1 MKPESSGLENCVL
14 FVEWLDIRS
23 LFFDIIPCFLKLGEK
38 ASKMLYIF
46 DASLT
51 ALQVARWLNFL
62 LKWRI
67 EIVRFELSDIRDENN
82 FSLRLRLDYFDLG
95 IIQDKIVASRVF
107 QNYILHFKNE
117 QFLVSYLAKDLVAF
131 DHTSLNRHCQILHAL
146 TLINVSRWSLNKKDT
161 GIKLFLR
168 KRSWPEVL
176 QEYARDF
183 HVNLIFVATFQNTG
197 FTLKKILRQ
206 AFAKYI
212 HWSIWGLRNLQFFLR
227 KTTDVNKLSAK
238 KEFLGALR
246 YQLAVEY
253 YGHLNLERMDTF
265 SDLFFLRPSD
275 LKGEDIT
282 LLFSLPQDPFDE
294 NKWQQLQKQH
304 ISALIRFP
312 RASCLSEDKA
322 PLHDPWS
329 VPAAWQLSDPLPD
342 REKES
347 EDFEILR
354 TETIEYNRR
363 LGYWKDLF
371 QKGNIRLYTHWY
383 KYDAGHI
390 PLTDALK
397 SLGGITTFY
406 QRALETQS
414 MRALTVVADVVF
426 CYSQNNF
433 AVEKE
438 NHSQIAHQVVTG
450 FLGDFR
456 FPYLKEKAAE
466 IARPLR
472 QRGVERIIAFLDENT
487 LDDGRWFTGHAFT
500 QKNYSYLIEKVLQ
513 DSRYGIIFKP
523 KSPGNLMRRL
533 GPVAGML
540 DDLQKSGRAV
550 VLGGGS
556 LQGMYPPVLASLAA
570 DLTIHECLSAGS
582 AGIEAA
588 LAGASTLFLDTE
600 GWPVSPFYQG
610 GLGKVVFQDW
620 NSMWQACGDFFEK
633 PQAKA
638 SLGNCKPFLADLDPF
653 RDGLAAQRMGNYLKW
668 LLDGLNSGL
677 PRETVLADANQ
688 RYVSLWGKD
697 KIHSR

>member
-1 MKPESSGLENCVL
+1 MKTESSGLENCVL
-14 FVEWLDIRS
+14 FIEWLDIRS
-23 LFFDIIPCFLKLGEK
+23 LFFDIIPCFMKQREK
-38 ASKMLYIF
+38 VSKTVFIF
-46 DASLT
+46 DASSI
-51 ALQVARWLNFL
+51 ALSVARWLSFL
-62 LKWRI
+62 LKWKI
-67 EIVRFELSDIRDENN
+67 KIVRFELVDIQDQNH

-107 QNYILHFKNE
+107 QNYIHHFKNE
-117 QFLVSYLAKDLVAF
+117 QFLGSYLAKDLLAF
-131 DHTSLNRHCQILHAL
+131 DHTSLNRHRQILHAL
-146 TLINVSRWSLNKKDT
+146 TLINVSRWYLKGKEER
-161 GIKLFLR
+161 IKLFLR
-168 KRSWPEVL
+168 QRDWAEVL
-176 QEYARDF
+176 REYACDF
-183 HVNLIFVATFQNTG
+183 DVELIFVAAFQNTA
-197 FTLKKILRQ
+197 FTLKKVLRQ
-206 AFAKYI
+206 FFAKYI

-227 KTTDVNKLSAK
+227 KTSDANKLSTK
-238 KEFLGALR
+238 RKFLGASR

-253 YGHLNLERMDTF
+253 YGHLNLDRMDTF
-265 SDLFFLRPSD
+265 SDLFFLQPSV

-304 ISALIRFP
+304 ISALVRFP
-312 RASCLSEDKA
+312 RASCLPQDKA

-329 VPAAWQLSDPLPD
+329 VPAAWHLSGRLPD

-347 EDFEILR
+347 DDFEILR
-354 TETIEYNRR
+354 NKTIEYNRYF
-363 LGYWKDLF
+363 GYWKDLF

-390 PLTDALK
+390 PLTDALR

-414 MRALTVVADVVF
+414 MRALAVVADVVF
-426 CYSQNNF
+426 CYSPNNF

-456 FPYLKEKAAE
+456 FPYLKEKAVE

-472 QRGVERIIAFLDENT
+472 QKGVKCIIAFLDENT

-513 DSRYGIIFKP
+513 DSHYGIIFKP

-533 GPVAGML
+533 GPVAGMME
-540 DDLQKSGRAV
+540 DLQRCGRAV
-550 VLGGGS
+550 ILGGGS

-582 AGIEAA
+582 AGVEAA

-620 NSMWQACGDFFEK
+620 NSMWQACVDFFEK

-638 SLGNCKPFLADLDPF
+638 SLGNCEPFLAAVDPF
-653 RDGLAAQRMGNYLKW
+653 RDGQAAQRMGNYLKW
-668 LLDGLNSGL
+668 LIDGLNCGL
-677 PRETVLADANQ
+677 PRETVLADANE
-688 RYVSLWGKD
+688 RYARLWGKD
-697 KIHSR
+697 KIHSI